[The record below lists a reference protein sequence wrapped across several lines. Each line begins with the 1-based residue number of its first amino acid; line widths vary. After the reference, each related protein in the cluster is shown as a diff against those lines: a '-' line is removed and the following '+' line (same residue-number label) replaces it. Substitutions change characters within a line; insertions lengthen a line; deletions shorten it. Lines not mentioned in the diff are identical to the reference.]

1 MGYPHHKNLIFK
13 GLQYFFINRKPEK
26 YNTITPN
33 SGRPKNENINAIK
46 QGDTFPISKCYHGKN
61 NICKEKLSMEIQET
75 KERKMNKKQRKE
87 ERTYTLFTERPCA
100 M

>member
-33 SGRPKNENINAIK
+33 SGRPQKTTNKE
-46 QGDTFPISKCYHGKN
+46 IS
-61 NICKEKLSMEIQET
+61 ES
-75 KERKMNKKQRKE
+75 
-87 ERTYTLFTERPCA
+87 LFLE
-100 M
+100 